1 MNRDN
6 DVSAVLRQYAAET
19 GVHSVQ
25 KVEQDFVAI
34 AQQVPA
40 QEVTGGLVQAIHSE
54 QTPPFDELMRQSFE
68 RADAGQRAAMLK
80 RLLEGASPRVLS
92 PLTDNTVLRYIAR
105 DEYHVVSVHADDAIG
120 GLLSPG
126 VFQQIAGEAA
136 AHDPTVVDRMSEF
149 YAVDPDAGRTLGG
162 AALSVALG
170 KMAETI

>member
-40 QEVTGGLVQAIHSE
+40 DEITGGLVQAIHSE

-68 RADAGQRAAMLK
+68 RADAAQRTAMLK
-80 RLLEGASPRVLS
+80 RLLDGASPRVLQ
-92 PLTDNTVLRYIAR
+92 PLTDNSVLHYIGR
-105 DEYHVVSVHADDAIG
+105 DEYRVAAVHVDDTIAG
-120 GLLSPG
+120 TLSPG
-126 VFQQIAGEAA
+126 VFQQIASEAA
-136 AHDPTVVDRMSEF
+136 AQDPSVVDRMSEF

-162 AALSVALG
+162 VALSVALG
-170 KMAETI
+170 KMSENI